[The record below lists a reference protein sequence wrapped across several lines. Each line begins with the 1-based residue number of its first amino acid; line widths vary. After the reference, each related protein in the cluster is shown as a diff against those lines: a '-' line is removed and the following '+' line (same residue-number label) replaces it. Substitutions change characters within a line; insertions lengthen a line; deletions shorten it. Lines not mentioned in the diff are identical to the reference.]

1 MRTNSPR
8 ARSVHAARVDHRDA
22 AFTLLELLLAMSAL
36 ALVAAIC
43 YGAFHLGIRAV
54 ERGEVAVVTAQRLR
68 AASDVLTRQI
78 KSAVVYPA
86 RNREQETY
94 PYFVGT
100 ATSMTFITAT
110 GLSGGGGLTRVV
122 YQVVDEPPRLVLQ
135 ESKFFSPDALGR
147 EPLDKPG
154 EQAAVVLDGF
164 RTLKFEY
171 MMNDGVD
178 TEWLPEWNG
187 QDEEAL
193 PGAVRILVE
202 GMPGVEVAVWGQ
214 EIPLMVA
221 LYGESLGEMDEG
233 SLLADPDEDDDGD
246 ETGGGGAGRG
256 GGVAGAGGG
265 DDDDGEGDD

>member
-1 MRTNSPR
+1 MKETDRGCVPPVDR
-8 ARSVHAARVDHRDA
+8 AGAAG
-22 AFTLLELLLAMSAL
+22 FTLLELLLAMSAL
-36 ALVAAIC
+36 AMVAAIC

-68 AASDVLTRQI
+68 AASDVLIRQI

-86 RNREQETY
+86 RNREEDIF

-100 ATSMTFITAT
+100 ATSMTFITAA

-154 EQAAVVLDGF
+154 DQAAVVLDGF
-164 RTLKFEY
+164 RSIKFQY

-178 TEWLPEWNG
+178 TDWLDEWNG

-193 PGAVRILVE
+193 PAAVRILVE
-202 GMPGVEVAVWGQ
+202 GLAGMEVDTWGQ
-214 EIPLMVA
+214 EIPVMVA
-221 LYGESLGEMDEG
+221 LYGENLGEMEESYPID
-233 SLLADPDEDDDGD
+233 AMEDDGEDDGD
-246 ETGGGGAGRG
+246 EDTPPPPGGIRQSPPGGRDNDAD
-256 GGVAGAGGG
+256 GG
-265 DDDDGEGDD
+265 DDE